1 MDIVQMFKDG
11 GPMMYALLAT
21 AITGIAV
28 VFERFVVL
36 HRIPTSQKAEK
47 QLEDVEQA
55 LSEGGLEGCAA
66 KVSKGKGILNYIFAR
81 LLKRYDVL
89 AMEKKELRAHRAQI
103 SGGQDMSG
111 QDAVTK
117 FLVSQTEV
125 SEFRDEL
132 LMTIDD
138 SSRTYVTRF
147 LPVLNT
153 VGGISPLMGLLG
165 TITGM
170 ITAFESIAASGT
182 GDPRVVAGGIS
193 QALITTATGLIIA
206 IPAIIFYRYLGS
218 KADKQR
224 SNIEVY
230 AISFSNSLLAILE
243 KE

>member
-11 GPMMYALLAT
+11 GPLMYALLLAALT
-21 AITGIAV
+21 AIAV
-28 VFERFVVL
+28 IFERFVVL
-36 HRIPTSQKAEK
+36 HRIPSPSKAEK
-47 QLEDVEQA
+47 MLEGVEQA
-55 LSEGGLEGCAA
+55 LTDGGLEGCAQH
-66 KVSKGKGILNYIFAR
+66 VSKGKGILNYIFAR

-89 AMEKKELRAHRAQI
+89 VMEKKELRERRKQA
-103 SGGQDMSG
+103 SGGQDIG
-111 QDAVTK
+111 GDAVAK
-117 FLVSQTEV
+117 FLINQSEL

-153 VGGISPLMGLLG
+153 VGNVSPLLGLLG

-170 ITAFESIAASGT
+170 IIAFESIASSGT

-206 IPAIIFYRYLGS
+206 IPAIVFYRYLGH
-218 KADKQR
+218 KADSQR
-224 SNIEVY
+224 SSIEVY
-230 AISFSNSLLAILE
+230 AISFSNSLLALLE